1 MPSDNSKKNRL
12 TITVLAENTA
22 QGMGLIGEHG
32 LSLWVETP
40 EFCVLF
46 DTGQG
51 LALPHNLKALDVAL
65 QGVDAIVL
73 SHGHYDHTGGLSYA
87 LAQAP
92 QAQLFLHPSALISRF
107 ACRDGKA
114 REIGMPPHVR
124 EAVNGRHASITWTTE
139 PTEVAPGL
147 FVTGP
152 IPRGGG
158 FEDTGGPFFL
168 DADGTVPDPI
178 EDDQAMWI
186 ETADGVM
193 VLLGCAHSGVVN
205 TLGYIKHLL
214 PKRSIHTVIGGTHL
228 VTADEARMNRTVG
241 ALREFGVQRL
251 LPLHCTG
258 FAAAAR
264 LWKEFPGRVSVC
276 PVGTNVELIA

>member
-1 MPSDNSKKNRL
+1 MKITGT

-40 EFCVLF
+40 ETCMLF

-51 LALPHNLKALDVAL
+51 LALPHNVTTLNVDLGRA
-65 QGVDAIVL
+65 DAIVL
-73 SHGHYDHTGGLSYA
+73 SHGHYDHTGGLAYA
-87 LAQAP
+87 LDHAP
-92 QAQLFLHPSALISRF
+92 NARLFLHPSAHQSRF
-107 ACRDGKA
+107 ACRDGSA
-114 REIGMPPHVR
+114 REIGMPTHAR
-124 EAVNGRHASITWTTE
+124 EVVNARQACVTWTSQ

-147 FVTGP
+147 CVTGP
-152 IPRGGG
+152 IPRLTV
-158 FEDTGGPFFL
+158 FEGTGGPFFL
-168 DADGTVPDPI
+168 DTDGTVPDPI

-186 ETADGVM
+186 EPPDGVM

-205 TLGYIKHLL
+205 TLRYIKQLST
-214 PKRSIHTVIGGTHL
+214 KRPIHTVIGGTHL
-228 VTADEARMNRTVG
+228 VTADEVRMDKTVE
-241 ALREFGVQRL
+241 ALREFDVQRL

-264 LWKEFPGRVSVC
+264 LWKEFPGRVSIC
-276 PVGTNVELIA
+276 PVGTVVELIA

>member
-1 MPSDNSKKNRL
+1 MKKTGA

-22 QGMGLIGEHG
+22 QGTGLIGEHG

-40 EFCVLF
+40 ETCILF

-51 LALPHNLKALDVAL
+51 LALPHNAEALGIDLGSAGAMVF
-65 QGVDAIVL
+65 

-92 QAQLFLHPSALISRF
+92 KTRLLLHPSALIARF

-114 REIGMPPHVR
+114 REIGMSAHVR
-124 EAVNGRHASITWTTE
+124 EAVHARQVSITWTTE

-147 FVTGP
+147 FATGP
-152 IPRGGG
+152 IPRKSG

-168 DADGTVPDPI
+168 DADGNVQDPI

-186 ETADGVM
+186 ETPDGVM

-205 TLGYIKHLL
+205 TLRYIKQLT
-214 PKRSIHTVIGGTHL
+214 PRRPIHTVIGGTHL
-228 VTADEARMNRTVG
+228 VTADEVRMDKTVE
-241 ALREFGVQRL
+241 ALREFDVQRL

-258 FAAAAR
+258 FAAAR
-264 LWKEFPGRVSVC
+264 LWKEFPGRVSIC
-276 PVGTNVELIA
+276 PVGTIVELIA